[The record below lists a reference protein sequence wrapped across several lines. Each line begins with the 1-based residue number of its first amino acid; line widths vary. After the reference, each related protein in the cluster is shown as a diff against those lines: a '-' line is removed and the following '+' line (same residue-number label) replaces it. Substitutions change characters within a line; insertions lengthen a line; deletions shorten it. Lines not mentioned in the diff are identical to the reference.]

1 MWVSSVGQ
9 LPLTSGHQAPAI
21 GATSAEAPGMSEG
34 ISMDIPA
41 LEGILW
47 AEMSCL
53 QHPCSRFLTH
63 RVMSNKKMA
72 TALNHSDVS

>member
-1 MWVSSVGQ
+1 MG
-9 LPLTSGHQAPAI
+9 
-21 GATSAEAPGMSEG
+21 
-34 ISMDIPA
+34 IPA

-53 QHPCSRFLTH
+53 QHPRSRFLTH
-63 RVMSNKKMA
+63 RIMSNKKMA